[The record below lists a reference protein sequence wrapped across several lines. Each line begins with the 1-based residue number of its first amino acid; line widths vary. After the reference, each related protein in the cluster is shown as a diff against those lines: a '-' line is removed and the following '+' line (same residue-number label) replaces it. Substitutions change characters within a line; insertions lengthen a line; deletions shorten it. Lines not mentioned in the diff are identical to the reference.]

1 MRPAMNPS
9 IAPANRIHMKYSVIF
24 VLSLI
29 LLSACSTPGPVVE
42 KTIPVIV
49 QKQVFVPLSQEILSD
64 CLNRPEPL
72 LNGLSNSELRSIA
85 LQWQNLYGP
94 CLEGKL
100 SAIRALQ
107 P

>member
-1 MRPAMNPS
+1 MR
-9 IAPANRIHMKYSVIF
+9 IAIA
-24 VLSLI
+24 LLI

-49 QKQVFVPLSQEILSD
+49 QEQVFVPLSPDLLSD

-72 LNGLSNSELRSIA
+72 LNGLSNSELRATA
-85 LQWQNLYGP
+85 LQWQNIFGP